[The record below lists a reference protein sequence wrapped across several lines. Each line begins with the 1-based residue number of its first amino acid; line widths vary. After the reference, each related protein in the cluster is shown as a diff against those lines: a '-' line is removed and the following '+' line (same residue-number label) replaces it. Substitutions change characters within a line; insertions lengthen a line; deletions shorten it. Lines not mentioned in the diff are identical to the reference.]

1 MTDDMNHERYL
12 SRIGVEPSRALARD
26 RETLERL
33 QRAHVTAVP
42 FETLSITGD
51 PHGDRGGE
59 GVSLA
64 LSDLYEKIVDRER
77 GGFCYELNGLFGWLL
92 DELGFDVDRL
102 SARIASDDGTF
113 GPPADHLVLRV
124 SLDRPYLVDVGLGL
138 PKLRRPVPM
147 DGTTHSDAAGVE
159 WRVVESER
167 PDADHVTRYRR
178 SDADDWQDRY
188 IFRTVPRE
196 MHYFEATCEYF
207 QTAPDSA
214 FTGDPVVLVATERGY
229 VKLTPDALTRATE
242 GDERER
248 PVEPSEWYDVLER
261 EFGLRYPSDRPSSS

>member
-1 MTDDMNHERYL
+1 VTDDTNHERYL
-12 SRIGVEPSRALARD
+12 SRIGVEPSSALSPD

-51 PHGDRGGE
+51 PHGDRDGE

-64 LSDLYEKIVDRER
+64 LPDLYEKVVDRER
-77 GGFCYELNGLFGWLL
+77 GGFCYELNGLFGRLL
-92 DELGFDVDRL
+92 AELGFDVARL

-147 DGTTHSDAAGVE
+147 DGTTHSDPAGVE
-159 WRVVESER
+159 WRVVESQR
-167 PDADHVTRYRR
+167 PDADYATRYRPP
-178 SDADDWQDRY
+178 DADGWRDRY

-196 MHYFEATCEYF
+196 LRYFEATCEYF
-207 QTAPDSA
+207 QSAPDSA

-229 VKLTPDALTRATE
+229 AKLTPDALVRATD

-248 PVEPSEWYDVLER
+248 PVEPSEWHDVLER
-261 EFGLRYPSDRPSSS
+261 EFGVRYPPD